1 MGVVYAHVVHAHTSI
16 EHLLV
21 KKPWPRPSQAM
32 KSPKPWPMAWP
43 MISQSQSHEKPG
55 QSPGFQAK
63 PGRNITTHDI
73 ALSSAPEVTSS
84 YVTTW
89 VRVGVNRA
97 RALYDTVVSSVF
109 HTLLFVPSSSGR
121 CFPPA
126 SLSFH
131 TLPYDSGSFCKR
143 VIV

>member
-63 PGRNITTHDI
+63 PGRNITRLHTSISGQSLAHLIAQRQLFAATGSESSDSFARRAPLRSCLRLQLVRSIRSKLCTH
-73 ALSSAPEVTSS
+73 LSF
-84 YVTTW
+84 
-89 VRVGVNRA
+89 
-97 RALYDTVVSSVF
+97 SVF
-109 HTLLFVPSSSGR
+109 SLLVFLR
-121 CFPPA
+121 
-126 SLSFH
+126 
-131 TLPYDSGSFCKR
+131 
-143 VIV
+143 I